1 MDVPRVDPW
10 VVLNRALPISYEGR
24 DVYDILRDELQKHF
38 SVGTIQIG
46 GRLCNERRM
55 TCYFT
60 LDNNA
65 VMRYSGRELIPVPPP
80 KGSYLHILM
89 IMVNDPEFRTH
100 LASMNPRLK
109 DVLPQFNA
117 VFVNLYRPPS
127 ETDNKPDSLGP
138 HSDDETDLASDVIL
152 SFTYCEENGEKIFK
166 FHEKFGSTKTIA
178 EFELKN
184 GSILVML
191 NGCQRITKHS
201 VSDRVTNLSG
211 KRITGGRINCTFRC
225 IKTK

>member
-10 VVLNRALPISYEGR
+10 VVLDRALPIAYEGR
-24 DVYDILRDELQKHF
+24 DVYDVLRDELQDHF

-60 LDNNA
+60 LDNKA
-65 VMRYSGRELIPVPPP
+65 VMRYSGRELTPIPPP
-80 KGSYLHILM
+80 RGSYLHILM
-89 IMVNDPEFRTH
+89 VMVNDSEFRTQ
-100 LASMNPRLK
+100 LAKMNPRLK
-109 DVLPQFNA
+109 DILPQFNA
-117 VFVNLYRPPS
+117 VFCNHYRRPDQ
-127 ETDNKPDSLGP
+127 TDKPDSLGP

-184 GSILVML
+184 GSVLVMMP
-191 NGCQRITKHS
+191 GCQRLCKHS
-201 VSDRVTNLSG
+201 VSDRITNLNG
-211 KRITGGRINCTFRC
+211 KRITGARINLTFRC